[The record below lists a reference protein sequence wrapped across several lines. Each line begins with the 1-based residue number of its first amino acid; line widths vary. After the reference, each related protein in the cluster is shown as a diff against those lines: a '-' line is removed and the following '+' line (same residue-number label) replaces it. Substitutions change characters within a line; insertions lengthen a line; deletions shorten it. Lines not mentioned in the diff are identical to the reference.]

1 MSLNCPALSYHADLK
16 TPGYPVINSEAR
28 CPAISR
34 AQLTCFATEITTYLD
49 QPHIRKVL
57 GVDQSIGNYSSC
69 SEKVGRSF
77 GTHLDSLQP
86 THLYV
91 GALLE
96 REVKIIIYVGTC
108 TSFGILVHERT
119 DNPLILLG
127 VYDWMCNF
135 KGNERWVHALE
146 WTGSDAFNAA
156 KYRKWEVDGK
166 AAGDVKSAKGLTFAT
181 VFEAG
186 HMVRDS

>member
-1 MSLNCPALSYHADLK
+1 M
-16 TPGYPVINSEAR
+16 
-28 CPAISR
+28 
-34 AQLTCFATEITTYLD
+34 
-49 QPHIRKVL
+49 L

-77 GTHLDSLQP
+77 GTHLDALQP
-86 THLYV
+86 TYLYV

-96 REVKIIIYVGTC
+96 RGVKILIYVGAYA
-108 TSFGILVHERT
+108 SFDILVHEYIG
-119 DNPLILLG
+119 NPLVLPG
-127 VYDWMCNF
+127 VYDWICNF

-156 KYRKWEVDGK
+156 KYRKWEIDGK